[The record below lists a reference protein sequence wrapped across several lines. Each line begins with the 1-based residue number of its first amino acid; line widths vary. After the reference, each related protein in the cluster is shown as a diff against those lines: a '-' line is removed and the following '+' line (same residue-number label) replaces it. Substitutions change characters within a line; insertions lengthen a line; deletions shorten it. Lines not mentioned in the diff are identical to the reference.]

1 MHVVMSLY
9 VALLFFVL
17 TPGVLLSLPKG
28 GSKYMVAGTHALV
41 FALLFHFTHKMA
53 WNLSVSLEGFQGS
66 TKKPG
71 SM

>member
-28 GSKYMVAGTHALV
+28 GSKFTVAAVHALV